1 MTLNLNAA
9 TLIVIS
15 PHPDDEVI
23 NCGGLIR
30 RIKDAG
36 GAVYVLYLT
45 VGTSE
50 DFGAGGVSDAEH
62 RIAEIEKVVDFLK
75 IDGWRLAFAG
85 DDYHLKLDT
94 VPQRRLIHEIER
106 GDDIS
111 FEALRPDIV
120 AFPSFADYNQDH
132 RAAAMA
138 TFAAC
143 RPAPEADKHIPGII
157 LSGESPMEGWSYP
170 FGKLQPNMYVK
181 LSREQAQDKV
191 KAMQLYSSQLRAAG
205 HPRHV
210 GTLLALA
217 QVRGSTIGAS
227 YAEAYVGHKLTV

>member
-1 MTLNLNAA
+1 MVLDLGTVTLL
-9 TLIVIS
+9 VIS

-23 NCGGLIR
+23 SCGGLIK

-45 VGTSE
+45 VGTSN
-50 DFGAGGVSDAEH
+50 DFGTNGASNADRRLE
-62 RIAEIEKVVDFLK
+62 EIKNVVAFMH

-94 VPQRRLIHEIER
+94 VPQKDIIHEIER

-111 FEALRPDIV
+111 FEALHPDIV

-143 RPAPEADKHIPGII
+143 RPAPQEDKHVPGAI
-157 LSGESPMEGWSYP
+157 LSGESPMEGWSQP
-170 FGKLQPNMYVK
+170 QGKLQSNVYVK
-181 LSREQAQDKV
+181 LSESQARDKV
-191 KAMQLYSSQLRAAG
+191 KAMELYSSQLRRAG

-210 GTLLALA
+210 SNLMALA
-217 QVRGSTIGAS
+217 QVRGSTIGAA
-227 YAEAYVGHKLTV
+227 YAEAYVGHKVTL